1 MNIIIDND
9 NELLVDNFTFEI
21 ADELAYASAER
32 IEAEDT
38 EDDEYIPVDD
48 GSWVGR

>member
-9 NELLVDNFTFEI
+9 NVLLVDNEM
-21 ADELAYASAER
+21 AEELAYTSAER

>member
-9 NELLVDNFTFEI
+9 NELLVSNEM
-21 ADELAYASAER
+21 ADELAYAAAER

-38 EDDEYIPVDD
+38 EDDEYIKN
-48 GSWVGR
+48 